1 MNPIKTKDLTWVL
14 EAHTCDPSYSEAN
27 IRRIEIQSQV
37 GQIVR
42 ENLSQKTHHKKGLVK
57 WLKV

>member
-1 MNPIKTKDLTWVL
+1 MHPIKIKDLSWVL
-14 EAHTCDPSYSEAN
+14 VAHTCNPSYSEKN
-27 IRRIEIQSQV
+27 IRRIEIRKQV